1 MANLLQSSEQLTSA
15 LLRSMFDLFDE
26 ERTGLITLEECVTLI
41 RSLFGLRVSSENVSL
56 ALKNRVVVR
65 ESNIHV
71 APPPPDQS
79 TERIISFKDFLRI
92 LPMDEKE
99 VSFLLYLVFQILFV

>member
-1 MANLLQSSEQLTSA
+1 
-15 LLRSMFDLFDE
+15 LFDE

-99 VSFLLYLVFQILFV
+99 VSFLLYLGFQILFV